1 MKIAILED
9 DAKTAGFLIKGLE
22 EYGFSTAHFS
32 DGKEGLFHLKTESFD
47 LAVLDIMLP
56 SLDGFSILRAL
67 RESGNLLPVIILSA
81 KDTTSDKIRGL
92 QEGGDDYMVKPFS
105 LSELLARINA
115 ILRRK
120 MQTGEVT
127 TLSFEDLTLDL
138 LSRKVTRGG
147 IKIELQPQEFMLLEY
162 LLRNVGRVVSK
173 SMIIEHVWEY
183 NFDPRTNIVET
194 RMCRLREKIDKP
206 FKRKLIQTL
215 RGFGYVIE

>member
-9 DAKTAGFLIKGLE
+9 DAKTAAFLVKGLE
-22 EYGFSTAHFS
+22 ENGFTTAHFS
-32 DGKEGLFHLKTESFD
+32 DGKAGFAHLKMEEFD

-56 SLDGFSILRAL
+56 GMDGFAILRAL
-67 RESGNLLPVIILSA
+67 RESKNPLPVIILSA
-81 KDTTSDKIRGL
+81 RDTTNDKIKGL

-105 LSELLARINA
+105 LAELLARINA
-115 ILRRK
+115 ILRR
-120 MQTGEVT
+120 QTHTQDVT
-127 TLSFEDLTLDL
+127 TLTFEDLTMDL

-147 IKIELQPQEFMLLEY
+147 EKIDLQPQEFMLLEY
-162 LLRNVGRVVSK
+162 LLRNAGKVVSK
-173 SMIIEHVWEY
+173 TMIIEHVWEY

-206 FKRKLIQTL
+206 FQRKLIQTL

>member
-9 DAKTAGFLIKGLE
+9 DVKTAAFLVKGLE
-22 EYGFSTAHFS
+22 ENGFSTAHFA
-32 DGKEGLFHLKTESFD
+32 DGAEGFRHLKMENFD

-56 SLDGFSILRAL
+56 SMDGFSILRAL
-67 RESGNLLPVIILSA
+67 REAKNPLPVIILSA
-81 KDTTSDKIRGL
+81 RDATSDKIRGL

-115 ILRRK
+115 ILRRHT
-120 MQTGEVT
+120 QTQDVT
-127 TLSFEDLTLDL
+127 TLTFEDLSMDL

-147 IKIELQPQEFMLLEY
+147 EKIDLQPQEFMLLEY
-162 LLRNVGRVVSK
+162 LLRNVGKVVSK
-173 SMIIEHVWEY
+173 TMIIEHVWEY

>member
-9 DAKTAGFLIKGLE
+9 DAKTAAFLVKGLE
-22 EYGFSTAHFS
+22 ENGFTTAHFS
-32 DGKEGLFHLKTESFD
+32 DGKAGFAHLKTEEFD

-56 SLDGFSILRAL
+56 GMDGFAILRAL
-67 RESGNLLPVIILSA
+67 RESKNPLPVIILSA
-81 KDTTSDKIRGL
+81 RDTTNDKIKGL

-105 LSELLARINA
+105 LAELLARINA
-115 ILRRK
+115 ILRR
-120 MQTGEVT
+120 QTHTQDVT
-127 TLSFEDLTLDL
+127 TLTFEDLTMDL

-147 IKIELQPQEFMLLEY
+147 EKIDLQPQEFMLLEY
-162 LLRNVGRVVSK
+162 LLRNAGKVVSK
-173 SMIIEHVWEY
+173 TMIIEHVWEY

-206 FKRKLIQTL
+206 FQRKLIQTL

>member
-9 DAKTAGFLIKGLE
+9 DAKTAAFLVKGLE
-22 EYGFSTAHFS
+22 ENGFTTAHFS
-32 DGKEGLFHLKTESFD
+32 DGKAGLTHLKTEEFD

-56 SLDGFSILRAL
+56 GMDGFAILRAL
-67 RESGNLLPVIILSA
+67 RESKNPLPVIILSA
-81 KDTTSDKIRGL
+81 RDTTNDKIKGL

-105 LSELLARINA
+105 LAELLARINA
-115 ILRRK
+115 ILRR
-120 MQTGEVT
+120 QTHTQDVT
-127 TLSFEDLTLDL
+127 TLTFEDLTMDL

-147 IKIELQPQEFMLLEY
+147 EKIDLQPQEFMLLEY
-162 LLRNVGRVVSK
+162 LLRNAGKVVSK
-173 SMIIEHVWEY
+173 TMIIEHVWEY

-206 FKRKLIQTL
+206 FQRKLIQTL